1 MNKKMEKR
9 ILGVIIFGS
18 TFIGFALFTG
28 GVLSL
33 ITRNTGF
40 WEGIVQVFL
49 GAALAIGVLSMGL
62 PKYKKYK
69 QI

>member
-18 TFIGFALFTG
+18 TFIGFTLFVG

-33 ITRNTGF
+33 IISGTGF
-40 WEGIVQVFL
+40 WEGIVTIFL
-49 GAALAIGVLSMGL
+49 GITLAVGVLFMGL
-62 PKYKKYK
+62 PKYKKYR